1 MSAQA
6 CTKGPNAEGAWKT
19 AGRARQML
27 RITGAKAPWKGEPS
41 NLQLL
46 LMVDGGGSKRSVS
59 ARVLKTRLAALV
71 TSCAALAMEVGYQC
85 STGGFPS
92 KSSGWCEDGV
102 AGSCVTVNGSR
113 LLGCWSSEEG

>member
-59 ARVLKTRLAALV
+59 ARVLKTRLAALFRHELR
-71 TSCAALAMEVGYQC
+71 CAG
-85 STGGFPS
+85 
-92 KSSGWCEDGV
+92 D
-102 AGSCVTVNGSR
+102 GSR
-113 LLGCWSSEEG
+113 LSMFDGGISVKVVGVVRRWRRGKLRDRQWLAPARLLVE